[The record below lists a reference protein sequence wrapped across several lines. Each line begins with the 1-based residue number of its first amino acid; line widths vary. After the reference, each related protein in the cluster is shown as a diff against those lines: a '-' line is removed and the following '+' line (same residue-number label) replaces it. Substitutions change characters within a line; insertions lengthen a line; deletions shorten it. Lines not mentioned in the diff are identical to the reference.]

1 MRKPKHHRY
10 ENLVIYASTN
20 IWSWRNRPHVR
31 TFVHPSMLANVKCL
45 TISFKVQAIYKSCFT
60 WYWTLMLW
68 SHDSCQNRV
77 FADQYHITASRARMY
92 NSLRWNFLKVLRWPV
107 MVLKWSQAH
116 KNFTL
121 ERHFSKLPTRAW
133 LLALAKS
140 KYYQKWQWLFRLP
153 LFVYQAVEADSGG
166 PGAVAER
173 SLCFFFK
180 NPGIPM
186 LSPLKNN
193 KI

>member
-1 MRKPKHHRY
+1 M
-10 ENLVIYASTN
+10 
-20 IWSWRNRPHVR
+20 W
-31 TFVHPSMLANVKCL
+31 NVL
-45 TISFKVQAIYKSCFT
+45 SISFKVQAIYKSCFT